1 MPLDPSVFVRYRA
14 AFAGQLP
21 CVHALLA
28 AGAQPQATDASFLD
42 MKTPLHKAAGQG
54 HRGVCIALLEARAD
68 PNASD
73 AAGNSPLDLL
83 DMSLPMPS
91 ASIPGP
97 PGKSGDGHR
106 DSGGV
111 DGGIG
116 SGKSDERDTAC
127 SVVVLSSG
135 EDRDWGGVR
144 EALERYGGRRSRFDP
159 VAPGSAG
166 GGHDGVDT
174 TTSGG
179 HGGIGEGDSAHGS
192 AGSARCCSG
201 ASDGVSGGAIIQD
214 NVGAS
219 RSVIARSLSMEA
231 SSASVSGGRRA
242 DSTSAGPSGCKGGDP
257 QAEGTSSASGT
268 HATPQPA
275 GKLET
280 VAGESGRGGLVEEV
294 PAVRRFSP
302 AGGEGNASAG
312 VPCGECR
319 LPKVV
324 MVRAACC
331 GALLCKPCV
340 RHLSARRRGC
350 RKCSGDGGA

>member
-1 MPLDPSVFVRYRA
+1 MVSSRLVRYSA

-21 CVHALLA
+21 CVHALLS

-54 HRGVCIALLEARAD
+54 HRDVCIALLEAGAD
-68 PNASD
+68 ANASD

-83 DMSLPMPS
+83 DMSLPMSS
-91 ASIPGP
+91 ASMPGP
-97 PGKSGDGHR
+97 PGKGGGGNR

-116 SGKSDERDTAC
+116 SGRSNESDNTC
-127 SVVVLSSG
+127 SVVVLSNG
-135 EDRDWGGVR
+135 GDRDWGGVR
-144 EALERYGGRRSRFDP
+144 EALERYGGRRLRFDP

-166 GGHDGVDT
+166 GDDDGGDDA
-174 TTSGG
+174 TSGG
-179 HGGIGEGDSAHGS
+179 HGGNGDGGDSARGT
-192 AGSARCCSG
+192 AGSARCCPS
-201 ASDGVSGGAIIQD
+201 ASDCVSGGTAIQG
-214 NVGAS
+214 NVDAS
-219 RSVIARSLSMEA
+219 RSVVARSSSMDAGSAALS
-231 SSASVSGGRRA
+231 SGRPA
-242 DSTSAGPSGCKGGDP
+242 DPTSKGLSGCKKEQPNADDIVTAGG
-257 QAEGTSSASGT
+257 A

-275 GKLET
+275 GNLET
-280 VAGESGRGGLVEEV
+280 VAGESGRGGLVEGV
-294 PAVRRFSP
+294 PAVDSTFSP
-302 AGGEGNASAG
+302 AGGEGGTSAG
-312 VPCGECR
+312 IPCGECR

-350 RKCSGDGGA
+350 RRCSGDDGA

>member
-1 MPLDPSVFVRYRA
+1 MLFFSFFAIGSSRYRA

-21 CVHALLA
+21 CVHALLS

-54 HRGVCIALLEARAD
+54 HRDVCIALLEAGAD

-83 DMSLPMPS
+83 GMPLPMPS
-91 ASIPGP
+91 VSMPGP
-97 PGKSGDGHR
+97 PGKGGDGHR

-111 DGGIG
+111 DGRTG
-116 SGKSDERDTAC
+116 SSKSDERDTAC

-135 EDRDWGGVR
+135 EGKDWGGVR
-144 EALERYGGRRSRFDP
+144 EALERYGGRRLRFDP

-166 GGHDGVDT
+166 DGHDGVDT
-174 TTSGG
+174 KIGGGQGG
-179 HGGIGEGDSAHGS
+179 HGKGHSAHGS

-201 ASDGVSGGAIIQD
+201 ASDGVSRGAIIQD
-214 NVGAS
+214 NVDAS
-219 RSVIARSLSMEA
+219 QSVIARSFSMEA
-231 SSASVSGGRRA
+231 GGAGVSGGRPA
-242 DSTSAGPSGCKGGDP
+242 DPTSPGDGIASAG
-257 QAEGTSSASGT
+257 GT
-268 HATPQPA
+268 HATLQPA
-275 GKLET
+275 GKLKT
-280 VAGESGRGGLVEEV
+280 VAGESGRGGLVEGV
-294 PAVRRFSP
+294 PAVRMYSP
-302 AGGEGNASAG
+302 AGGEGGASDG
-312 VPCGECR
+312 IPCGECR

-350 RKCSGDGGA
+350 RRCSGDGGA